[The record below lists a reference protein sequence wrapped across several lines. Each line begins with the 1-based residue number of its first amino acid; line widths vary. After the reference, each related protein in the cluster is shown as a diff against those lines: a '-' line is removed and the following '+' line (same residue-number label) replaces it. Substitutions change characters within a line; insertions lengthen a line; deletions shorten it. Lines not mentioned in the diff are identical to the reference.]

1 MVDPG
6 FDPGNAVTMAVV
18 PQDNQY
24 RKGPHPAL
32 DLAMAFFG
40 GSYGDRGTFL
50 AQDNYVPNFILPAA
64 EGHP

>member
-1 MVDPG
+1 
-6 FDPGNAVTMAVV
+6 MAVV